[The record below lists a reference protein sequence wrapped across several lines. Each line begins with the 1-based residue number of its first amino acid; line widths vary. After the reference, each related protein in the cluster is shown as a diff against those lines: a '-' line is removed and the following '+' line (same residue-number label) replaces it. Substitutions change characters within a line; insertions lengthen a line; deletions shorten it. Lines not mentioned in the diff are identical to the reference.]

1 MISPAFPALPR
12 SLLKWQNIKFNFK
25 NSNMKFRRK
34 VFSQKKKIKKKKSR
48 SMSFMLRKNLTEL
61 QFRFYLIYSFL
72 CVTNSPWIQDKWLF
86 IHFVKFILC
95 TFPIKYMILLYT
107 FNLKTVE
114 NHGLS
119 CTVGQVY
126 RKKQLAV
133 GRHAHFYTSTSSPVI

>member
-1 MISPAFPALPR
+1 
-12 SLLKWQNIKFNFK
+12 
-25 NSNMKFRRK
+25 
-34 VFSQKKKIKKKKSR
+34 
-48 SMSFMLRKNLTEL
+48 MLRKNLTDTHVKL

-72 CVTNSPWIQDKWLF
+72 CVTNSPRIQDKWLF

-114 NHGLS
+114 NHVLS

-133 GRHAHFYTSTSSPVI
+133 GQHAHFYTSTSSPVI

>member
-1 MISPAFPALPR
+1 M
-12 SLLKWQNIKFNFK
+12 SL
-25 NSNMKFRRK
+25 
-34 VFSQKKKIKKKKSR
+34 
-48 SMSFMLRKNLTEL
+48 MLRKNLTDTHVEL

-86 IHFVKFILC
+86 IHFVKFILR

-114 NHGLS
+114 NHVLS

>member
-1 MISPAFPALPR
+1 M
-12 SLLKWQNIKFNFK
+12 SL
-25 NSNMKFRRK
+25 
-34 VFSQKKKIKKKKSR
+34 
-48 SMSFMLRKNLTEL
+48 MLRKNLTDTHVEL

-95 TFPIKYMILLYT
+95 TFPIKHMILLYT

-114 NHGLS
+114 NHGAS